1 MTLPLGITR
10 SLGPTKK
17 RISASLHL
25 CLNCHSHSLASLYP
39 CTLDWIRFQLN
50 SPLAH
55 LRYLFEGYR
64 PSQTN
69 TVTRS
74 IFSLVYL
81 ASRISQESLRCK
93 WHPFSG
99 WYFTDAFWAP
109 TYSTQKDEHTQSN
122 PSVKVYGVF
131 SSTSQLTVSSLLFQ
145 FHWDESRDS
154 TGVVRAFDHDHN

>member
-10 SLGPTKK
+10 SLGPTKAELCFQT
-17 RISASLHL
+17 SVLHL
-25 CLNCHSHSLASLYP
+25 CSNCHSYSLASFCPY
-39 CTLDWIRFQLN
+39 TLHWITVQLN
-50 SPLAH
+50 LPYAH
-55 LRYLFEGYR
+55 LRYLLEGYR

-74 IFSLVYL
+74 RFPLSRMYGEWISL
-81 ASRISQESLRCK
+81 
-93 WHPFSG
+93 SG

-109 TYSTQKDEHTQSN
+109 TYATQKGEITQCN
-122 PSVKVYGVF
+122 HSVKVYGVF

-145 FHWDESRDS
+145 FHLDEDRDS